1 MRWFQTVWK
10 AMLHSSSRYKD
21 VFGPPPWRLF
31 VFCCCA
37 AAKWLRTR
45 HIGKPFAV
53 RMACTKTA
61 KKSFNSRSSLWIR
74 CITDDSQHYA
84 VKLPGGWKPS
94 ETRRATRSLPKMI
107 DRKYWKRIEIA
118 GKCIE
123 QDVNNLETEGLSP
136 TLQVNNVQYVTIV
149 GWVSTLHFLAAPVFH
164 DVQETLHMSLLPP
177 VEHVVDFEFENV
189 SPTAIPVAIL
199 WVIWRF
205 KSLVFLGVTTKRIIL
220 WKNYERSQKITNLE
234 DPWDW

>member
-1 MRWFQTVWK
+1 MLLGTCTALDIMRWFQTVWK

-21 VFGPPPWRLF
+21 VFGPRPWRLF

-123 QDVNNLETEGLSP
+123 QDVNHLETEGLSP

-149 GWVSTLHFLAAPVFH
+149 GWVSTLQFLAAPLFH

-177 VEHVVDFEFENV
+177 VEHVVDFEFEKCFADGDSV
-189 SPTAIPVAIL
+189 GHLAVE
-199 WVIWRF
+199 
-205 KSLVFLGVTTKRIIL
+205 KLGTFWAL
-220 WKNYERSQKITNLE
+220 PQNA
-234 DPWDW
+234 